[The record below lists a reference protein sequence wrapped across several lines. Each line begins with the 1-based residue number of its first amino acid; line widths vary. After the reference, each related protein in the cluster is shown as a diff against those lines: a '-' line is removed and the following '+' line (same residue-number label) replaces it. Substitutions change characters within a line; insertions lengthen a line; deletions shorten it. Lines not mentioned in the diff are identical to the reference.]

1 MGMLHSYNK
10 LDRAIIN
17 NEKKLN
23 ELLTKVKK
31 LNKDA
36 DTSIKETDNFIKNT
50 EDKMRKLGIRF

>member
-17 NEKKLN
+17 NEKNLN

-36 DTSIKETDNFIKNT
+36 SASIKETDAFIKDT
-50 EDKMRKLGIRF
+50 EAKMKALGIKF

>member
-17 NEKKLN
+17 NEKNLN

-31 LNKDA
+31 MNEEA
-36 DTSIKETDNFIKNT
+36 SSSIKETDDFIKNT
-50 EDKMRKLGIRF
+50 EAKMKALGIKF